1 MEEEILIK
9 GKKNLKYYLFMM
21 GIVML
26 YILIF
31 SSFFLFWGVCSSML
45 DFAFTIMSSM
55 LLIFILIM
63 GLKITLSY
71 FNDEV
76 YLTKKEIVLK
86 RGKKTYHFPLENVIK
101 LRCAQGLYGI
111 ISIRTRAVK
120 KYLIFC
126 CENSGEFYHKYIE
139 AREQISDI
147 LPEHDKE
154 NPIAFVFI
162 MLAFVAVLCVDIFH
176 DNLES
181 MPAPDFIQQEN
192 SEIDFERK
200 NIFDYILKIVNNL
213 VTIIIH

>member
-9 GKKNLKYYLFMM
+9 GKKNLKSYFAMM
-21 GIVML
+21 GIVIL
-26 YILIF
+26 YTAIY
-31 SSFFLFWGVCSSML
+31 STSFFAFNICNSML
-45 DFAFTIMSSM
+45 DFLFIIMFSM

-76 YLTKKEIVLK
+76 YLTNKAIILK
-86 RGKKTYHFPLENVIK
+86 RGKKTFNFPLEDVIK
-101 LRCAQGLYGI
+101 LRCMQGLYGI

-139 AREQISDI
+139 ARKQIPDI

-154 NPIAFVFI
+154 NPVAFVLI
-162 MLAFVAVLCVDIFH
+162 MLALVAVLCVDIFQ

-192 SEIDFERK
+192 TK
-200 NIFDYILKIVNNL
+200 
-213 VTIIIH
+213 

>member
-9 GKKNLKYYLFMM
+9 GKKNLKSYFAMM
-21 GIVML
+21 GIVIL
-26 YILIF
+26 YTAIY
-31 SSFFLFWGVCSSML
+31 STSFFAFNICNSML
-45 DFAFTIMSSM
+45 DFLFIIMFSM

-76 YLTKKEIVLK
+76 YLTNKAIILK
-86 RGKKTYHFPLENVIK
+86 RGKKTFNFPLEDVIK

-139 AREQISDI
+139 ARKQIPDI

-154 NPIAFVFI
+154 NPVAFVLI
-162 MLAFVAVLCVDIFH
+162 MLALVAVLCVDIFQ

-192 SEIDFERK
+192 SEIDYE
-200 NIFDYILKIVNNL
+200 
-213 VTIIIH
+213 

>member
-9 GKKNLKYYLFMM
+9 GKKNLKSYFAMM
-21 GIVML
+21 GIVIL
-26 YILIF
+26 YTAIY
-31 SSFFLFWGVCSSML
+31 STSFFAFNICNSML
-45 DFAFTIMSSM
+45 DFLFIIMFSM

-76 YLTKKEIVLK
+76 YLTNKAIILK
-86 RGKKTYHFPLENVIK
+86 RGKKTFNFPLEDVIK
-101 LRCAQGLYGI
+101 LRCMQGLYGI

-120 KYLIFC
+120 KYLVFS

-139 AREQISDI
+139 ARKQIPDI

-154 NPIAFVFI
+154 NPVAFVLI
-162 MLAFVAVLCVDIFH
+162 MLALVAVLCVDIFQ

-192 SEIDFERK
+192 SEIDYE
-200 NIFDYILKIVNNL
+200 
-213 VTIIIH
+213 

>member
-9 GKKNLKYYLFMM
+9 GKKNLKSYFAMM
-21 GIVML
+21 GIVIL
-26 YILIF
+26 YTVIY
-31 SSFFLFWGVCSSML
+31 STSFFAFNICNSML
-45 DFAFTIMSSM
+45 DFLFIIMFSM

-76 YLTKKEIVLK
+76 YLTNKAIILK
-86 RGKKTYHFPLENVIK
+86 RGKKTFNFPLEDVIK
-101 LRCAQGLYGI
+101 LRCMQGLYGI

-139 AREQISDI
+139 ARKQIPDI

-154 NPIAFVFI
+154 NPVAFVLI
-162 MLAFVAVLCVDIFH
+162 MLALVAVLCVDIFQ
-176 DNLES
+176 DNRES

-192 SEIDFERK
+192 SEIDYE
-200 NIFDYILKIVNNL
+200 
-213 VTIIIH
+213 

>member
-9 GKKNLKYYLFMM
+9 GKKNLKSYFAMM
-21 GIVML
+21 GIVIL
-26 YILIF
+26 YTAIY
-31 SSFFLFWGVCSSML
+31 STSFFAFNICNSML
-45 DFAFTIMSSM
+45 DFLFIIMFSM

-76 YLTKKEIVLK
+76 YLTNKAIILK
-86 RGKKTYHFPLENVIK
+86 RGKKTFNFPLEDVIK
-101 LRCAQGLYGI
+101 LRCMQGLYGI

-139 AREQISDI
+139 ARKQIPDI

-154 NPIAFVFI
+154 NPIAFVLI
-162 MLAFVAVLCVDIFH
+162 MLALVAVLCVDIFQ

-192 SEIDFERK
+192 SK
-200 NIFDYILKIVNNL
+200 
-213 VTIIIH
+213 

>member
-9 GKKNLKYYLFMM
+9 GKKNLKSYFAMM
-21 GIVML
+21 GIVIL
-26 YILIF
+26 YTAIY
-31 SSFFLFWGVCSSML
+31 STSFFAFNICNSML
-45 DFAFTIMSSM
+45 DFLFIIMFSM

-76 YLTKKEIVLK
+76 YLTNKAIILK
-86 RGKKTYHFPLENVIK
+86 RGKKTFNFPLEDVIK
-101 LRCAQGLYGI
+101 LRCMQGLYGI

-126 CENSGEFYHKYIE
+126 CENAGEFYHKYIE
-139 AREQISDI
+139 ARKQIPDI

-154 NPIAFVFI
+154 NPVAFVLI
-162 MLAFVAVLCVDIFH
+162 MLALVAVLCVDIFQ

-181 MPAPDFIQQEN
+181 MPAPDFVQQEN
-192 SEIDFERK
+192 NEINYE
-200 NIFDYILKIVNNL
+200 
-213 VTIIIH
+213 

>member
-9 GKKNLKYYLFMM
+9 GKKNLKSYFAMM
-21 GIVML
+21 GIVIL
-26 YILIF
+26 YTAIY
-31 SSFFLFWGVCSSML
+31 STSFFAFNICNSML
-45 DFAFTIMSSM
+45 DFLFIIMFSM

-76 YLTKKEIVLK
+76 YLTNKAIILK
-86 RGKKTYHFPLENVIK
+86 RGKKTFNFPLEDVIK
-101 LRCAQGLYGI
+101 LRCMQGLYGI

-139 AREQISDI
+139 ARKQIPDI

-154 NPIAFVFI
+154 NPIAFVLI
-162 MLAFVAVLCVDIFH
+162 ILALVAVLCVDIFQ

-181 MPAPDFIQQEN
+181 MPAPDFVQQEN
-192 SEIDFERK
+192 NEINYE
-200 NIFDYILKIVNNL
+200 
-213 VTIIIH
+213 

>member
-9 GKKNLKYYLFMM
+9 GKKNLKSYFAMM
-21 GIVML
+21 GIVIL
-26 YILIF
+26 YTAIY
-31 SSFFLFWGVCSSML
+31 STSFFAFNICNSML
-45 DFAFTIMSSM
+45 DFLFIIMFSM

-71 FNDEV
+71 LNDKI
-76 YLTKKEIVLK
+76 YLTDKAIILK
-86 RGKKTYHFPLENVIK
+86 RGRKTFNFPLEDVIK
-101 LRCAQGLYGI
+101 LRCMQGLYGI

-139 AREQISDI
+139 ARKQIPDI

-154 NPIAFVFI
+154 NPVAFVLI
-162 MLAFVAVLCVDIFH
+162 MLALVAVLCVDIFQ

-192 SEIDFERK
+192 SK
-200 NIFDYILKIVNNL
+200 
-213 VTIIIH
+213 

>member
-9 GKKNLKYYLFMM
+9 GKKNLKSYFAMM
-21 GIVML
+21 GIVIL
-26 YILIF
+26 YTAIY
-31 SSFFLFWGVCSSML
+31 STSFFAFNICNSML
-45 DFAFTIMSSM
+45 DFLFIIMFSM

-76 YLTKKEIVLK
+76 YLTNKAIILK
-86 RGKKTYHFPLENVIK
+86 RGKKTFNFPLEDVIK
-101 LRCAQGLYGI
+101 LRCMQGLYGI

-139 AREQISDI
+139 ARKQIPDI
-147 LPEHDKE
+147 PPEHDKE
-154 NPIAFVFI
+154 NPIAFVLI
-162 MLAFVAVLCVDIFH
+162 MLALVAVLCVDIFQ

-192 SEIDFERK
+192 SEIDYE
-200 NIFDYILKIVNNL
+200 
-213 VTIIIH
+213 